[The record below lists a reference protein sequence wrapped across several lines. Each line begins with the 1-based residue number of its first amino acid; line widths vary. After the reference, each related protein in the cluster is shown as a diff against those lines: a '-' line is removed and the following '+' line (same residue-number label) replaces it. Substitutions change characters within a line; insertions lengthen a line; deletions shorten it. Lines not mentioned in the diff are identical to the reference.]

1 MTILS
6 FTHRSKL
13 RFGVSADPQTR
24 HPRRHVM
31 LRPPSPP
38 QSPVVAAPPLPLH
51 PTCTNTCN
59 YASDSNCDDGGS
71 GAASV
76 DCEYGTDCFDCGPRV
91 SPPPHP
97 PRPPPRPPAPPVS
110 PRPPLAP
117 PSPPRSPPAPLL
129 GTPRPPT
136 PVRLTSDCSE
146 GQGGIT
152 SGRVLECAE
161 LLLLGPTLGPLILGA
176 LVLVLLLVGA
186 VLCILVIRRRRAA
199 AANISR
205 ARSALGVSCG
215 MDDLDEPSAMDVELN
230 DAAKAA
236 MSSSPIPGHTGVV
249 CESPMQTSKAKS
261 ED

>member
-1 MTILS
+1 M
-6 FTHRSKL
+6 
-13 RFGVSADPQTR
+13 
-24 HPRRHVM
+24 
-31 LRPPSPP
+31 
-38 QSPVVAAPPLPLH
+38 
-51 PTCTNTCN
+51 
-59 YASDSNCDDGGS
+59 
-71 GAASV
+71 
-76 DCEYGTDCFDCGPRV
+76 
-91 SPPPHP
+91 
-97 PRPPPRPPAPPVS
+97 
-110 PRPPLAP
+110 
-117 PSPPRSPPAPLL
+117 
-129 GTPRPPT
+129 
-136 PVRLTSDCSE
+136 
-146 GQGGIT
+146 
-152 SGRVLECAE
+152 LECAE
-161 LLLLGPTLGPLILGA
+161 LLLLGPTLGPPILGA